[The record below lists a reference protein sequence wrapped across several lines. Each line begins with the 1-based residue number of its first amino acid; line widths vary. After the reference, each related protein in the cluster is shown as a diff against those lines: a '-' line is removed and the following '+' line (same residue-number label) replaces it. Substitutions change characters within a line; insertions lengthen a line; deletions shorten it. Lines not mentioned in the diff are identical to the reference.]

1 MTNGV
6 ATKSFDWIAHHARTR
21 PDKLASVDL
30 GTGRRFSYAEMDDR
44 CGRLATALAEI
55 HGIGF
60 GDRVA
65 VLANNNTN
73 FFEVQFACWKL
84 GAIFT
89 PLNWRLALPE
99 LEFIL
104 GDSRPSLLIVDDT
117 FVELGENLLELGLVP
132 AIINWQVEQHYE
144 EALANAAPLAVAVD
158 CTHDTPLTIMYTSGT
173 TGRPKGAIITHGM
186 LFFNAVNC
194 VEFFGVGTDMVN
206 LVFLPLFHIA
216 GLNTFAN
223 PAYHFG
229 GTNIV
234 MPDFDP
240 GACLKLLGDE
250 VTGVTHFLGVPTNY
264 LFMSQHPDFET
275 AKFPTVKSAALGGA
289 PSPLPL
295 LEAWGAKGLPL
306 QQAFGMT
313 ETAPLVTALKP
324 EDAMVKVGSAG
335 LPALHTE
342 VRVVD
347 PDGNDIAPGEI
358 GEIWTRGPNV
368 TPGYWEYP
376 EANEASFTDGYLK
389 TGDAARTD
397 DEGYI
402 YIVDRWKDMYIS
414 GGENVYPAEVETV
427 IYQLQAIGEVA
438 IIGVPDERWG
448 EVGRAII
455 VRKPDAELGE
465 AEVLAHCKERLAKF
479 KVPKSAVF
487 VDELPHNATGKVL
500 KRELPLSYGS

>member
-1 MTNGV
+1 MS
-6 ATKSFDWIAHHARTR
+6 TKSYDWIAHHARTR
-21 PDKLASVDL
+21 PDKLAQVDL
-30 GTGRRFSYAEMDDR
+30 GTNRRFTYAEMDDR
-44 CGRLATALAEI
+44 CSRLAAGLRDA
-55 HGIGF
+55 HGIEF

-89 PLNWRLALPE
+89 PLNWRLAQPE
-99 LEFIL
+99 IEFIL
-104 GDSRPSLLIVDDT
+104 GDCRPKLLIVDDS
-117 FVELGENLLELGLVP
+117 FVDVAAQVVADGADVTVANWDVESEYEGLLS
-132 AIINWQVEQHYE
+132 AS
-144 EALANAAPLAVAVD
+144 APLERAVD
-158 CTHDTPLTIMYTSGT
+158 CTHDTPITIMYTSGT
-173 TGRPKGAIITHGM
+173 TGRPKGCIITQGM
-186 LFFNAVNC
+186 VFFNAINL
-194 VEFFGVGTDMVN
+194 VEFCMVGTETTCLTV
-206 LVFLPLFHIA
+206 LPLFHTA
-216 GLNTFAN
+216 GLNVFAN

-229 GTNIV
+229 GTNVV
-234 MPDFDP
+234 MRDFDP
-240 GACLKLLGDE
+240 GKALELLGDADLAI
-250 VTGVTHFLGVPTNY
+250 THFMGVPTIY
-264 LFMSQHPDFET
+264 LFMSQHPNFET
-275 AKFPTVKSAALGGA
+275 ASFPIVKSAALGGA

-313 ETAPLVTALKP
+313 ETSPLSTALKP
-324 EDAMVKVGSAG
+324 EDAMVKIGSAG

-347 PDGNDIAPGEI
+347 EDGNDVAPGEV

-376 EANEASFTDGYLK
+376 EANEASFVDGYLK
-389 TGDAARTD
+389 TGDAARID
-397 DEGYI
+397 EEGYI

-427 IYQLQAIGEVA
+427 LYQLDAVGEAA

-455 VRKPDAELGE
+455 VLKPGAALDE
-465 AEVLAHCKERLAKF
+465 ATVISHCTEQLAKF
-479 KVPKSAVF
+479 KVPTSAVF

-500 KRELPLSYGS
+500 KRELRLTHGEATG

>member
-1 MTNGV
+1 M

-21 PDKLASVDL
+21 PNKLASVDL
-30 GTGRRFSYAEMDDR
+30 GTGRRFTYAEMNDR
-44 CGRLATALAEI
+44 CSRLASALRET
-55 HGIGF
+55 HGINF

-65 VLANNNTN
+65 VLAKNNTN

-89 PLNWRLALPE
+89 PLNWRLAVPE

-104 GDSRPSLLIVDDT
+104 GDSRPSLLIVDESFAEIT
-117 FVELGENLLELGLVP
+117 ESLV
-132 AIINWQVEQHYE
+132 ADGVVGKVINWDLDADYEQLLG
-144 EALANAAPLAVAVD
+144 AAAPLAVAAK
-158 CTHDTPLTIMYTSGT
+158 CTHDTPITIMYTSGT
-173 TGRPKGAIITHGM
+173 TGRPKGAIITQGM
-186 LFFNAVNC
+186 LFFNAVGC
-194 VEFFGVGTDMVN
+194 VEFFKVGTETVN
-206 LVFLPLFHIA
+206 LAFLPLFHIA

-234 MPDFDP
+234 MREFNP
-240 GACLKLLGDE
+240 GECLELIGDAE
-250 VTGVTHFLGVPTNY
+250 VGVTHFLGVPTNY
-264 LFMSQHPDFET
+264 LFMSQHPSFEHST
-275 AKFPTVKSAALGGA
+275 FPTVISAALGGA

-306 QQAFGMT
+306 QQGYGMT
-313 ETAPLVTALKP
+313 ETSPLATALKP

-335 LPALHTE
+335 LPLLHTE

-347 PDGNDIAPGEI
+347 DDGNDVAPGAV
-358 GEIWTRGPNV
+358 GEIWTKGPNV

-376 EANEASFTDGYLK
+376 EANEASFVDGYLK
-389 TGDAARTD
+389 TGDAARV
-397 DEGYI
+397 DEDGYI

-427 IYQLQAIGEVA
+427 IYQLDAVGEVA

-448 EVGRAII
+448 EVGRAVI
-455 VRKPDAELGE
+455 VRKPDVELDE
-465 AEVLAHCKERLAKF
+465 DEVLAHCAERLAKF
-479 KVPKSAVF
+479 KVPMSAVF
-487 VDELPHNATGKVL
+487 IDEIPHNATGKVL
-500 KRELPLSYGS
+500 KRELRLTHGE

>member
-1 MTNGV
+1 M
-6 ATKSFDWIAHHARTR
+6 ATKSSDWIAHHARTR
-21 PDKLASVDL
+21 PEKVASVDL
-30 GTGRRFSYAEMDDR
+30 GTGREFTYAEMDDR
-44 CGRLATALAEI
+44 CSRLATVLSET
-55 HGIGF
+55 HGVGF

-104 GDSRPSLLIVDDT
+104 GDCRPSLMIVDEG
-117 FVELGENLLELGLVP
+117 FAQMGAQLLDAGLVP
-132 AIINWQVEQHYE
+132 SVINWDVEGEYE
-144 EALANAAPLAVAVD
+144 GASASATPKLGGAE
-158 CTHDTPLTIMYTSGT
+158 CTHDTPITIMYTSGT
-173 TGRPKGAIITHGM
+173 TGRPKGCIITHGM
-186 LFFNAVNC
+186 VFFNAINL
-194 VEFFGVGTDMVN
+194 VEFCMVGVETTCLTV
-206 LVFLPLFHIA
+206 LPLFHTA
-216 GLNTFAN
+216 GLNVFAN

-234 MPDFDP
+234 MRDFDP
-240 GACLKLLGDE
+240 GKCLELLGDAD
-250 VTGVTHFLGVPTNY
+250 VGITHFMGVPTNY
-264 LFMSQHPDFET
+264 LFISQHPSFESAT
-275 AKFPTVKSAALGGA
+275 FPTVKSAALGGA

-313 ETAPLVTALKP
+313 ETSPLSTALKP
-324 EDAMVKVGSAG
+324 EDAMVKIGSAG
-335 LPALHTE
+335 LPAMHTE

-347 PDGNDIAPGEI
+347 EDGNDVSPGEI

-376 EANEASFTDGYLK
+376 EANEESFVDGYLK
-389 TGDAARTD
+389 TGDAARVD

-427 IYQLQAIGEVA
+427 LYQLDQVSEAA
-438 IIGVPDERWG
+438 IIGVPDDRWG

-455 VRKPDAELGE
+455 ILKPGVQLDE
-465 AEVLAHCKERLAKF
+465 ATVLAHCSERLAKF
-479 KVPKSAVF
+479 KVPTSAVF
-487 VDELPHNATGKVL
+487 VDEIPHNATGKVL
-500 KRELPLSYGS
+500 KRELRLTHGE